1 VDWRTA
7 GKGRQGDESP
17 ARGRAAQDVQQ
28 LPPAEKTEDQERE
41 SKGQVMN
48 QSELR
53 ACQSRLFKMRARL
66 MREVGMI
73 EEELREDV
81 LAPGDPSPISSHPAD
96 EDIEGFDEQVALA
109 QNEEQLLEEVEA
121 ALERIEAGSYGT
133 CEVCG
138 REISKQRLH
147 ALPHAA
153 RCIDCAQKAEH

>member
-1 VDWRTA
+1 M
-7 GKGRQGDESP
+7 
-17 ARGRAAQDVQQ
+17 
-28 LPPAEKTEDQERE
+28 EK
-41 SKGQVMN
+41 
-48 QSELR
+48 SELR

-81 LAPGDPSPISSHPAD
+81 LAPGDPSPISTHPAD

-133 CEVCG
+133 CQVCG
-138 REISKQRLH
+138 REIPKARLE
-147 ALPHAA
+147 ALPQAA
-153 RCIDCAQKAEH
+153 TCVECAHQAER